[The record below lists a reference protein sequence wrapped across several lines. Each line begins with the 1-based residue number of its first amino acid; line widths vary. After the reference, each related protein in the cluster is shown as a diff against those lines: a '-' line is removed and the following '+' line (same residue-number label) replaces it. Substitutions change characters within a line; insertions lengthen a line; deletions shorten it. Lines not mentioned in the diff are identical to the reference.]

1 MILPFDKSRK
11 QKQQLNEISLKKV
24 LFGGSE
30 QVDLTEES
38 SIQISAGNHKLYI
51 TKSVDN
57 ITPEKARLIGEFIQF
72 CCKHLGTT
80 QPCSVYLTGKRGGP
94 ITTTASFN
102 PNNNDIWIYM
112 KNRNMLADPLRSL
125 AHEMRHW
132 KQNLDDVLI
141 ETSGDDG
148 SPHENEAHCFS
159 GLMIRLFG
167 KLHPEIFL

>member
-1 MILPFDKSRK
+1 MILPFDKNK
-11 QKQQLNEISLKKV
+11 KKELNENALRNV
-24 LFGGSE
+24 LFGKNGSVDSNE
-30 QVDLTEES
+30 QGVEVA
-38 SIQISAGNHKLYI
+38 AGKHRLI
-51 TKSVDN
+51 LTKSVDN
-57 ITPEKARLIGEFIQF
+57 IDSGKTNLIAEFIEF
-72 CCKHLGTT
+72 CAKNLGINK
-80 QPCSVYLTGKRGGP
+80 PCVVYLTGKRGGP

-102 PNNNDIWIYM
+102 PNNNDIWIYV

-132 KQNLDDVLI
+132 KQNLDGVLT

-167 KLHPEIFL
+167 KLHPEIFT